1 MAEVVKTGLLAGQ
14 EVWSLPEEK
23 MIRAC
28 AAFKAGVVLSDPY
41 EREGRRTI
49 LNLGHTFAHAL
60 EAGSG
65 YEVRHGDAVALG
77 LLAALRLSGQPT
89 DVVEELLFPE
99 PVEADVDAAWAALKR
114 DKKGEGVFVLLEAPG
129 KPVVTT
135 VPDND
140 ARAALAALIAK

>member
-1 MAEVVKTGLLAGQ
+1 MAEVVKTGLLAGRPLW
-14 EVWSLPEEK
+14 ELDEEA

-28 AAFKAGVVLSDPY
+28 AAYKSGVVLSDPY
-41 EREGRRTI
+41 ETEGRRAW

-60 EAGSG
+60 EAGSD
-65 YEVRHGDAVALG
+65 YRVSHGEAVALG

-89 DVVEELLFPE
+89 DAVEEVLRPE
-99 PVEADVDAAWAALKR
+99 PVEADLDTAWAALKR

-135 VPDND
+135 VADAD
-140 ARAALAALIAK
+140 ARTALAALVR